1 MTTVDITTVPPFY
14 QNYVKQV
21 MELDVFDA
29 LKISRDEMNKYLA
42 SLPPEQLDYA
52 YAPGK
57 WTIKELLCHIIDA
70 ERIFTYRALCF
81 SRNDKTN
88 LPGFDENS
96 YVPESNA
103 TQRTIFSIRNE
114 LNNLRTSTI
123 DFFESCSPAML
134 ERKGMANNT
143 ELSVLTLG
151 YVVSGHEVH
160 HLNILKERY
169 FQL

>member
-1 MTTVDITTVPPFY
+1 MTNLDITTVPPFY
-14 QNYVKQV
+14 KNYVKQV
-21 MELDVFDA
+21 IHLDMFEA
-29 LKISRDEMNKYLA
+29 LRASRDEMNKYLA
-42 SLPPEQLDYA
+42 SLPSEKLDYA
-52 YAPGK
+52 YASGK

-81 SRNDKTN
+81 SRNDKTI

-103 TQRTIFSIRNE
+103 TQRSLLSISKE
-114 LNNLRTSTI
+114 LNNLRESTI
-123 DFFESCSPAML
+123 DFFESCSPEML
-134 ERKGMANNT
+134 DRKGVANKT
-143 ELSVLTLG
+143 EISVLTLG
-151 YVVSGHEVH
+151 YVVSGHQLH